1 MKLSL
6 LSFLFFLGATAAHE
20 LRGAVI
26 VEDKTA
32 SAVAPQG
39 RRELFD
45 IWQFLMLLGPH
56 PGPHHHDDSSGSSS
70 GGSDSSSEEDSYG
83 YGADAEEA
91 YSQTGDYDNARNTN
105 PSGAF
110 NAGSSKAAMWM
121 MWVAL
126 VAAAVAAMAIV
137 AGQRKKNPEQH
148 KLTGSV
154 ARRAALFGAFADS
167 ALCANNEKRTVEMT
181 LSHDSQQANVV

>member
-6 LSFLFFLGATAAHE
+6 LSFLFLLGATVAHE

-26 VEDKTA
+26 VEEKTA
-32 SAVAPQG
+32 AVEDAPQG

-70 GGSDSSSEEDSYG
+70 SGSDSSSGSTEESYG
-83 YGADAEEA
+83 EDAEEA
-91 YSQTGDYDNARNTN
+91 YSQTGDYERNTN

-110 NAGSSKAAMWM
+110 NSGSSKAAMWM

-167 ALCANNEKRTVEMT
+167 ALCAHSEKRTVEMT
-181 LSHDSQQANVV
+181 LSHDSQQANLV